1 MQTAFINV
9 GDIMKK
15 KSMLGKLGRNF
26 ILVIDSSV
34 IFAVMLIIIFSS
46 VHINKMNNQSLETE
60 ASIGVNLIKDDIAT
74 AEKQA
79 GIIAATLCENKD
91 FSRAFDVDRG
101 NVIGE
106 RFTEEVPND
115 SYIGVFTDI
124 DKNILWSSE
133 GIDTEMFMPLLE
145 NEEFSGY
152 VKNGNDIYYVCEKPV
167 LNSLSYP
174 VGRAIVAV
182 DFTRP
187 SILDDIKNVVGYEIT
202 IFGGDTRISTTIVDE
217 NGERAIGTQMS
228 DKVKNIV
235 LDNGEK
241 YDGRTEILGAK
252 YYTIYEPFLDT
263 DGNIIGAIF
272 CGTQTAENDANVRS
286 VTIVSILIGLA
297 VCVVCGGL
305 LVAYTVK
312 SISKPIDKAC
322 GVLGKMAGGDLD
334 FDTSDVKYSNDEI
347 GTMLKEMVRMKDTLS
362 MYLSDIGRVMSAMAD
377 GDFTVQPAV
386 EYQGNFVAM
395 KNSADEICRKLSN
408 VIGGLSV
415 SASEVSAGSSQI
427 SNGSQL
433 LAEGTTRQ
441 AAAIEELS
449 ATISEVA
456 EKINNNTE
464 NAREADNC
472 AAQSDELISEQAA
485 EMERMRA
492 AMEDIKEKSDQIN
505 NIIKTIEDIAFQTN
519 ILALNAAVE
528 AARAGEAGKGF
539 AVVADEVRNLATK
552 SDEATKRTAS
562 IITETME
569 SVARGSEVVANTVE
583 LMGKVSEMSAASKE
597 LVGKIHAASEEQASA
612 VEQINSGI
620 AQISEVVQQNSATA
634 EESAASCEE
643 LNGQSQV
650 LADQVAM
657 FKILQ

>member
-1 MQTAFINV
+1 
-9 GDIMKK
+9 MKRN
-15 KSMLGKLGRNF
+15 SMLGKLGKNL

-34 IFAVMLIIIFSS
+34 IFAVALIIIFSS
-46 VHINKMNNQSLETE
+46 VHINKMNNQSLEKE
-60 ASIGVNLIKDDIAT
+60 ASIGVNLINDNIKS

-79 GIIAATLCENKD
+79 GIIADTLCENKD
-91 FSRAFDVDRG
+91 FTRAFDVDRG
-101 NVIGE
+101 AVIGE
-106 RFTEEVPND
+106 RFTEEIPND
-115 SYIGVFTDI
+115 SYIGYFTDA
-124 DKNILWSSE
+124 DKNVLWASE
-133 GIDTEMFMPLLE
+133 GIDESIFASVLE
-145 NEEFSGY
+145 ADEFSGY
-152 VKNGNDIYYVCEKPV
+152 IKNGNDIYYVCEKPV

-182 DFTRP
+182 DFTA
-187 SILDDIKNVVGYEIT
+187 SSLLDEIKDVVGFEIS

-217 NGERAIGTQMS
+217 NGERVIGTQMS
-228 DKVKNIV
+228 DKIRSTVI
-235 LDNGEK
+235 DNGRK
-241 YDGRTEILGAK
+241 YDGRADILGEN
-252 YYTIYEPFLDT
+252 YYTIYEPFVDT
-263 DGNIIGAIF
+263 DGNIIGAVF
-272 CGTQTAENDANVRS
+272 CGTKTAENDANVRS
-286 VTIVSILIGLA
+286 VTIVSILIGIA
-297 VCVVCGGL
+297 VCIVCGGL

-312 SISKPIDKAC
+312 SISKPVSQAC
-322 GVLGKMAGGDLD
+322 DVLGQMAGGDIG
-334 FDTSDVKYSNDEI
+334 FDASNVKYSNDEI
-347 GTMLKEMVRMKDTLS
+347 GTMLKEMVRMKDTLA
-362 MYLSDIGRVMSAMAD
+362 MYLTDINRVMAAMAD
-377 GDFTVQPAV
+377 GDFTVQPEV
-386 EYQGNFVAM
+386 DYQGDFVEM
-395 KNSADEICRKLSN
+395 KNSADELCRKMSG
-408 VIGGLSV
+408 VIGGINA

-449 ATISEVA
+449 ATISEIA
-456 EKINNNTE
+456 EKITNNTE
-464 NAREADNC
+464 NAREADSC
-472 AAQSDELISEQAA
+472 ASQSDELIGEQAA
-485 EMERMRA
+485 EMERMRS
-492 AMEDIKEKSDQIN
+492 AMEDIKEKSAQIN

-552 SDEATKRTAS
+552 SDEATKRTAA

-569 SVARGSEVVANTVE
+569 SVERGSEVVANTVE

-612 VEQINSGI
+612 IEQINAGI

-650 LADQVAM
+650 LSDQVAM
-657 FKILQ
+657 FRILQ

>member
-26 ILVIDSSV
+26 ILVIDSSI
-34 IFAVMLIIIFSS
+34 IFAVMLIIIFCS
-46 VHINKMNNQSLETE
+46 VHINNMNNQALEKE

-101 NVIGE
+101 NVIGD
-106 RFTEEVPND
+106 RFTEEIPND

-124 DKNILWSSE
+124 DKNVLWSSE
-133 GIDTEMFMPLLE
+133 GVDTEMFMPLLE

-152 VKNGNDIYYVCEKPV
+152 IKNGNDIYYVCEKPV

-174 VGRAIVAV
+174 VGRAIIAV

-187 SILDDIKNVVGYEIT
+187 SILDDIKNVVGYDIT

-449 ATISEVA
+449 ATISEIA

-472 AAQSDELISEQAA
+472 AAQSNELISEQAA

>member
-9 GDIMKK
+9 GDIMKR

-34 IFAVMLIIIFSS
+34 IFAVMLIIIFCS
-46 VHINKMNNQSLETE
+46 VHINKMNNQSLEKE
-60 ASIGVNLIKDDIAT
+60 ASIGVKLVQDEIST

-101 NVIGE
+101 NVIGD
-106 RFTEEVPND
+106 RFTEEIPND

-124 DKNILWSSE
+124 DKNVLWSSE
-133 GIDTEMFMPLLE
+133 GVDTEMFMPLLE

-152 VKNGNDIYYVCEKPV
+152 VKNGNGIYYVCEKPV

-182 DFTRP
+182 DFTQP
-187 SILDDIKNVVGYEIT
+187 SILDDIKNVVGYDIT

-228 DKVKNIV
+228 DKVRSIV
-235 LDNGEK
+235 IDNGEK

-472 AAQSDELISEQAA
+472 AAQSNELISEQAA

-597 LVGKIHAASEEQASA
+597 LVGKIHAASEEQAMA

>member
-9 GDIMKK
+9 GDIMKR

-34 IFAVMLIIIFSS
+34 IFAVMLIIIFST
-46 VHINKMNNQSLETE
+46 VHINNMNNQALEKE

-101 NVIGE
+101 NVIGD
-106 RFTEEVPND
+106 RFTEEIPND

-124 DKNILWSSE
+124 DKNVLWSSE
-133 GIDTEMFMPLLE
+133 GIDTEIFMPLLE

-152 VKNGNDIYYVCEKPV
+152 IKNGNDIYYVCERPV

-174 VGRAIVAV
+174 VGRAIIAV

-187 SILDDIKNVVGYEIT
+187 SILDDIKDVVGYDIT

-228 DKVKNIV
+228 DKVRSIV
-235 LDNGEK
+235 IDNGEK

-312 SISKPIDKAC
+312 SISKPIEKAC
-322 GVLGKMAGGDLD
+322 GVLEKMAGGDLD

-472 AAQSDELISEQAA
+472 AAQSNELISEQAA

-597 LVGKIHAASEEQASA
+597 LVGKIHAASEEQAMA

>member
-1 MQTAFINV
+1 
-9 GDIMKK
+9 MKK
-15 KSMLGKLGRNF
+15 KSRLGRLGRNLIF
-26 ILVIDSSV
+26 VIDASV
-34 IFAVMLIIIFSS
+34 IFAVALIIIFST
-46 VHINKMNNQSLETE
+46 VHISRLNDQSLEKE
-60 ASIGVNLIKDDIAT
+60 AAIGVNLIKDDIAT
-74 AEKQA
+74 AEKQTA
-79 GIIAATLCENKD
+79 VIAASLCDNKD

-106 RFTEEVPND
+106 RFSEEIPND
-115 SYIGVFTDI
+115 SYIGFFTDI
-124 DKNILWSSE
+124 DKNVLWSSE
-133 GIDTEMFMPLLE
+133 GIDADMFMPLLE
-145 NEEFSGY
+145 NDEFSGY
-152 VKNGNDIYYVCEKPV
+152 VRNGNDIYYVCERPV

-174 VGRAIVAV
+174 VGKAIVAV

-187 SILDDIKNVVGYEIT
+187 SILDGIKDVVGYDIT
-202 IFGGDTRISTTIVDE
+202 IFGGDTRISTTIVDA
-217 NGERAIGTQMS
+217 NGERVIGTQMS
-228 DKVKNIV
+228 DKVRSIV
-235 LDNGEK
+235 IDNGER
-241 YDGRTEILGAK
+241 YDGRAEILGKK
-252 YYTIYEPFLDT
+252 YYTVYEPFIDT
-263 DGNIIGAIF
+263 DGNIIGAVF

-286 VTIVSILIGLA
+286 VIIVSILIAAA
-297 VCVVCGGL
+297 VCIVCGGS
-305 LVAYTVK
+305 LVYYIIR
-312 SISKPIDKAC
+312 SISKPVGKAC
-322 GVLGKMAGGDLD
+322 EVLEQMAGGDIN

-347 GTMLKEMVRMKDTLS
+347 GTMLKAMVRMKDTLA
-362 MYLSDIGRVMSAMAD
+362 MYLTDINRVMSAMAD

-386 EYQGNFVAM
+386 EYQGDFVEM
-395 KNSADEICRKLSN
+395 KDSADEICRKLSN

-456 EKINNNTE
+456 EKINHNTE

-492 AMEDIKEKSDQIN
+492 AMDDIKEKSDQIN

-612 VEQINSGI
+612 IEQINAGI

-657 FKILQ
+657 FRILQ

>member
-1 MQTAFINV
+1 
-9 GDIMKK
+9 
-15 KSMLGKLGRNF
+15 
-26 ILVIDSSV
+26 
-34 IFAVMLIIIFSS
+34 
-46 VHINKMNNQSLETE
+46 
-60 ASIGVNLIKDDIAT
+60 
-74 AEKQA
+74 
-79 GIIAATLCENKD
+79 
-91 FSRAFDVDRG
+91 
-101 NVIGE
+101 
-106 RFTEEVPND
+106 
-115 SYIGVFTDI
+115 
-124 DKNILWSSE
+124 
-133 GIDTEMFMPLLE
+133 MPLLE

-152 VKNGNDIYYVCEKPV
+152 IKNGNDIYYVCERPV

-174 VGRAIVAV
+174 VGRAIIAV

-187 SILDDIKNVVGYEIT
+187 SILDDIKDVVGYDVT
-202 IFGGDTRISTTIVDE
+202 IFGGDTRISTTIIDE

-228 DKVKNIV
+228 DKVRSTVI
-235 LDNGEK
+235 DNGGI

-263 DGNIIGAIF
+263 DGNIIGAVF

-297 VCVVCGGL
+297 VCIVCGGL

-472 AAQSDELISEQAA
+472 AAQSNELISEQAA

-597 LVGKIHAASEEQASA
+597 LVGKIHAASEEQAMA

>member
-9 GDIMKK
+9 GDIMKR

-34 IFAVMLIIIFSS
+34 IFAVMLIIIFST
-46 VHINKMNNQSLETE
+46 VHINNMNNQALEKE

-101 NVIGE
+101 NVIGD
-106 RFTEEVPND
+106 RFTEEIPND

-124 DKNILWSSE
+124 DKNVLWSSE
-133 GIDTEMFMPLLE
+133 GVDTEMFMPLLE

-174 VGRAIVAV
+174 VGRAIIAV

-187 SILDDIKNVVGYEIT
+187 SILDDIKDVVGYDIT
-202 IFGGDTRISTTIVDE
+202 IFGGDTRISTTIIDE

-228 DKVKNIV
+228 DKVKSAVI
-235 LDNGEK
+235 DNGEI

-263 DGNIIGAIF
+263 DGNIIGAVF
-272 CGTQTAENDANVRS
+272 CGTQTAENDANARS

-297 VCVVCGGL
+297 VCIVCGGL

-597 LVGKIHAASEEQASA
+597 LVGKIHAASEEQAMA

>member
-9 GDIMKK
+9 GDIMKR

-34 IFAVMLIIIFSS
+34 IFAVMLIIIFST
-46 VHINKMNNQSLETE
+46 VHINNMNNQALEKE

-91 FSRAFDVDRG
+91 FTRAFDVDRG
-101 NVIGE
+101 NVIGD
-106 RFTEEVPND
+106 RFTEEIPND

-124 DKNILWSSE
+124 DKNVLWSSE
-133 GIDTEMFMPLLE
+133 GVDTEIFTPLLE

-152 VKNGNDIYYVCEKPV
+152 IKNGNDIYYVCEKPV

-174 VGRAIVAV
+174 VGRAIIAV

-187 SILDDIKNVVGYEIT
+187 SILDDIKDVVGYDVT
-202 IFGGDTRISTTIVDE
+202 IFGGDTRISTTIIDE
-217 NGERAIGTQMS
+217 NGERAIGTQML
-228 DKVKNIV
+228 DKVRSTVI
-235 LDNGEK
+235 DNGGIYE
-241 YDGRTEILGAK
+241 GRTEILGAK

-263 DGNIIGAIF
+263 DGNIIGAVF

-297 VCVVCGGL
+297 VCIVCGGL

-395 KNSADEICRKLSN
+395 KNSADEICKKLSN

-472 AAQSDELISEQAA
+472 AAQSNELISEQAA

-505 NIIKTIEDIAFQTN
+505 NIIKAIEDIAFQTN

-597 LVGKIHAASEEQASA
+597 LVGKIHAASEEQAMA

>member
-1 MQTAFINV
+1 M
-9 GDIMKK
+9 GDIMKRK
-15 KSMLGKLGRNF
+15 TMLGKLGRN
-26 ILVIDSSV
+26 LVIVIDASV

-46 VHINKMNNQSLETE
+46 VHINKMNNQSLEKE
-60 ASIGVNLIKDDIAT
+60 ASIGVNLVKDDIKT
-74 AEKQA
+74 AEKQV
-79 GIIAATLCENKD
+79 GTIAETLCENKD

-101 NVIGE
+101 NVIGD
-106 RFTEEVPND
+106 RFTEEIPND
-115 SYIGVFTDI
+115 SYIGLFTDT
-124 DKNILWSSE
+124 DKNVLWSSE
-133 GIDTEMFMPLLE
+133 GIDEAMFTSLLD
-145 NEEFSGY
+145 NEEFEGY
-152 VKNGNDIYYVCEKPV
+152 VKSGNNIYYVCEKPV

-174 VGRAIVAV
+174 VGKAIVAV

-187 SILDDIKNVVGYEIT
+187 SILDEIKEVVGYDIT

-217 NGERAIGTQMS
+217 NGERVIGTQMS
-228 DKVKNIV
+228 DNVRSAV
-235 LDNGEK
+235 LDNGDK
-241 YDGRTEILGAK
+241 YDGRTEILGEK

-263 DGNIIGAIF
+263 DGNIIGAVF

-286 VTIVSILIGLA
+286 VIIISILIGVA
-297 VCVVCGGL
+297 VCFVCGGF
-305 LVAYTVK
+305 LVYYIIN
-312 SISKPIDKAC
+312 SISKPIGQAC
-322 GVLGKMAGGDLD
+322 DVLGQMAGGDIN
-334 FDTSDVKYSNDEI
+334 FDTSAVKYSRDEI

-362 MYLSDIGRVMSAMAD
+362 MYLTDINRVMSAMAD

-386 EYQGNFVAM
+386 EYHGDFVEM
-395 KNSADEICRKLSN
+395 KNSADEICRKLSA
-408 VIGGLSV
+408 VIGGLNA

-456 EKINNNTE
+456 EKITNNTE
-464 NAREADNC
+464 NAREADSC

-612 VEQINSGI
+612 IEQINAGI

-650 LADQVAM
+650 LSDQVAM

>member
-9 GDIMKK
+9 GDIMKR

-34 IFAVMLIIIFSS
+34 IFAVMLIIIFST
-46 VHINKMNNQSLETE
+46 VHINNMNNQALEKE

-101 NVIGE
+101 NVIGD
-106 RFTEEVPND
+106 RFTEEIPND

-124 DKNILWSSE
+124 DKNVLWSSE
-133 GIDTEMFMPLLE
+133 GIDTEIFMPLLE

-152 VKNGNDIYYVCEKPV
+152 IKNGNDIYYVCEKPV

-174 VGRAIVAV
+174 VGKAIVAV

-187 SILDDIKNVVGYEIT
+187 SILDDIKDVVGYDVT
-202 IFGGDTRISTTIVDE
+202 IFGGDTRISTTIIDE

-228 DKVKNIV
+228 DKVRSAVI
-235 LDNGEK
+235 DNGGI
-241 YDGRTEILGAK
+241 YDGRTEIHGAK

-263 DGNIIGAIF
+263 DGNIIGAVF

-297 VCVVCGGL
+297 VCIVCGGL

-472 AAQSDELISEQAA
+472 AAQSNELISEQAA

-597 LVGKIHAASEEQASA
+597 LVGKIHAASEEQAMA

>member
-9 GDIMKK
+9 GDIMKR

-34 IFAVMLIIIFSS
+34 IFAVMLIIIFST
-46 VHINKMNNQSLETE
+46 VHINNMNNQALEKE

-101 NVIGE
+101 NVIGD
-106 RFTEEVPND
+106 RFTEEIPND

-124 DKNILWSSE
+124 DKNVLWSSE
-133 GIDTEMFMPLLE
+133 GIDTEIFMPLLE

-152 VKNGNDIYYVCEKPV
+152 IKNGNDIYYVCERPV

-174 VGRAIVAV
+174 VGRAIIAV

-187 SILDDIKNVVGYEIT
+187 SILDDIKDVVGYDVT
-202 IFGGDTRISTTIVDE
+202 IFGGDTRISTTIIDE

-228 DKVKNIV
+228 DKVRSAVI
-235 LDNGEK
+235 DNGGI

-263 DGNIIGAIF
+263 DGNIIGAVF

-297 VCVVCGGL
+297 VCIVCGGL

-377 GDFTVQPAV
+377 GHFTVQPAV

-472 AAQSDELISEQAA
+472 AAQSNELISEQAA

-528 AARAGEAGKGF
+528 AARAGKGF

-597 LVGKIHAASEEQASA
+597 LIGKIHAASEEQAMA

-634 EESAASCEE
+634 EESAASCEG
-643 LNGQSQV
+643 LHGQSQV
-650 LADQVAM
+650 LREQVAM
-657 FKILQ
+657 FKPLQ

>member
-1 MQTAFINV
+1 MQAAFINV

-46 VHINKMNNQSLETE
+46 VHINKMNNQSLEKE

-74 AEKQA
+74 AEQQA
-79 GIIAATLCENKD
+79 GIIAATLCDNKD

-145 NEEFSGY
+145 NEEFNGY

-217 NGERAIGTQMS
+217 NGERVIGTQMS
-228 DKVKNIV
+228 DKIRSTVI
-235 LDNGEK
+235 DNGET

-263 DGNIIGAIF
+263 DGNIIGAVF

-297 VCVVCGGL
+297 VCIVCGGL

-377 GDFTVQPAV
+377 GDFTVQPEV

-395 KNSADEICRKLSN
+395 KNSADEICRKLSG
-408 VIGGLSV
+408 VIGGLSA

-464 NAREADNC
+464 NAREADSC

-597 LVGKIHAASEEQASA
+597 LVGKIHAASEEQAMA

>member
-1 MQTAFINV
+1 
-9 GDIMKK
+9 MKR
-15 KSMLGKLGRNF
+15 KSKLGKLGRNF

-34 IFAVMLIIIFSS
+34 ILAVALVIIFCSFYIS
-46 VHINKMNNQSLETE
+46 KINDQALKKE
-60 ASIGVNLIKDDIAT
+60 AQIGVNLIKDDIAT
-74 AEKQA
+74 AETQT
-79 GIIAATLCENKD
+79 GIIAATLCDNKD

-101 NVIGE
+101 NVIGD

-115 SYIGVFTDI
+115 SYIGIFTDT
-124 DKNILWSSE
+124 DKNVLWSSE
-133 GIDTEMFMPLLE
+133 GVDTEAFMPLLE
-145 NEEFSGY
+145 KEEFSGY
-152 VKNGNDIYYVCEKPV
+152 IKNGNDIYYVCEKPV

-174 VGRAIVAV
+174 VGKAIVAA

-187 SILDDIKNVVGYEIT
+187 SVIDEIKNAVGYDIT
-202 IFGGDTRISTTIVDE
+202 IFGGDTRISTTIIDE
-217 NGERAIGTQMS
+217 NGERVVGTQMS
-228 DKVKNIV
+228 DKVRSAVI
-235 LDNGEK
+235 DNGEK
-241 YDGRTEILGAK
+241 YDGRTEILGAE

-263 DGNIIGAIF
+263 DGNIIGAVF
-272 CGTQTAENDANVRS
+272 CGSQTAENDANVRR
-286 VTIVSILIGLA
+286 VTIISVIIGIA
-297 VCVVCGGL
+297 VCIVCGGL
-305 LVAYTVK
+305 LAMYTFRV
-312 SISKPIDKAC
+312 ISKPIESAC
-322 GVLGKMAGGDLD
+322 NVLGQMANGDIG
-334 FDTSDVKYSNDEI
+334 FDTSNVKYSKDEI
-347 GTMLKEMVRMKDTLS
+347 GSMLKEMVRMKDTLA
-362 MYLSDIGRVMSAMAD
+362 MYLSDINRVMSAMAD

-386 EYQGNFVAM
+386 EYQGDFVEM
-395 KNSADEICRKLSN
+395 KKSADEICRKLSD

-449 ATISEVA
+449 ATISEIA
-456 EKINNNTE
+456 EKIENNTE

-485 EMERMRA
+485 EMERMRT

-505 NIIKTIEDIAFQTN
+505 NIIKAIEDIAFQTN

-552 SDEATKRTAS
+552 SDEATKRTAV

-569 SVARGSEVVANTVE
+569 SVAKGSAVVADTVE
-583 LMGKVSEMSAASKE
+583 LMGRVSEMSATSKE
-597 LVGKIHAASEEQASA
+597 LVGKIYAASEEQASA
-612 VEQINSGI
+612 IGQINAGI

-657 FKILQ
+657 FRILQ

>member
-1 MQTAFINV
+1 MQAAFINV

-34 IFAVMLIIIFSS
+34 IFAVMLIIIFCS
-46 VHINKMNNQSLETE
+46 VHISKMNNQSLEKE
-60 ASIGVNLIKDDIAT
+60 ASIGINLIKDDIAT
-74 AEKQA
+74 AEKQT
-79 GIIAATLCENKD
+79 AAISESLGENKD

-101 NVIGE
+101 NVIGD
-106 RFTEEVPND
+106 RFNEEIPND
-115 SYIGVFTDI
+115 SYIGLFTDA
-124 DKNILWSSE
+124 NGNVLWKSE
-133 GIDTEMFMPLLE
+133 GIDASMFDAVIDKDE
-145 NEEFSGY
+145 YEGY
-152 VKNGNDIYYVCEKPV
+152 IEQGNNIYYVCEKPV

-174 VGRAIVAV
+174 VGKSIIAV
-182 DFTRP
+182 DFSRP
-187 SILDDIKNVVGYEIT
+187 SILDEIKEVVGYEIT
-202 IFGGDTRISTTIVDE
+202 IFGGDTRISTTIIDG
-217 NGERAIGTQMS
+217 NGDRVIGTQMN
-228 DKVKNIV
+228 DKIRSVV
-235 LDNGEK
+235 LDGGEK
-241 YDGRTEILGAK
+241 YDGRTEILGKK
-252 YYTIYEPFLDT
+252 YYTIYEPMLDT
-263 DGNIIGAIF
+263 EGNIIGALF

-297 VCVVCGGL
+297 VCIVCGGL

-312 SISKPIDKAC
+312 SISKPIDSAC
-322 GVLGKMAGGDLD
+322 SVLGQMANGDIG

-347 GTMLKEMVRMKDTLS
+347 GSMLKEMVRMKDTLA
-362 MYLSDIGRVMSAMAD
+362 MYLTDINRVMSAMAD
-377 GDFTVQPAV
+377 GDFTVQPSV
-386 EYQGNFVAM
+386 EYQGDFVEM
-395 KNSADEICRKLSN
+395 KNSADELCRKLSE
-408 VIGGLSV
+408 VIGGINV

-456 EKINNNTE
+456 EKIGNNTE

-472 AAQSDELISEQAA
+472 AAQSNELISEQAA

-492 AMEDIKEKSDQIN
+492 AMDDIKEKSDQIN

-552 SDEATKRTAS
+552 SDEATKRTAV

-583 LMGKVSEMSAASKE
+583 LMGRVSEMSATSKE

-612 VEQINSGI
+612 IEQINAGI

-643 LNGQSQV
+643 LNGQSNE
-650 LADQVAM
+650 LSDRVAM

>member
-9 GDIMKK
+9 GDIMKR

-34 IFAVMLIIIFSS
+34 IFAVMLIIIFST
-46 VHINKMNNQSLETE
+46 VHINNMNNQALEKE

-101 NVIGE
+101 NVIGD
-106 RFTEEVPND
+106 RFTEEIPND

-124 DKNILWSSE
+124 DKNVLWSSE
-133 GIDTEMFMPLLE
+133 GIDTEIFMPLLE

-152 VKNGNDIYYVCEKPV
+152 IKNGNDIYYVCERPV

-174 VGRAIVAV
+174 VGRAIIAV

-187 SILDDIKNVVGYEIT
+187 SILDDIKDVVGYDVT
-202 IFGGDTRISTTIVDE
+202 IFGGDTRISTTIIDE

-228 DKVKNIV
+228 DKVRSAVI
-235 LDNGEK
+235 DNGGI

-252 YYTIYEPFLDT
+252 YYTIYEPLLDT
-263 DGNIIGAIF
+263 DGNIIGAVF

-297 VCVVCGGL
+297 VCIVCGGL

-472 AAQSDELISEQAA
+472 AAQSNELISEQAA

-597 LVGKIHAASEEQASA
+597 LVGKIHAASEEQAMA